1 MRHVLLPCAIATG
14 TPGMGE
20 ATSAA
25 LLVAPG
31 GLALRTAPGALRALA
46 GAVDLTA
53 VARAAHQHLDS
64 AARAHKGS
72 GTGLHPHSRSS
83 RRAQSQ
89 WQAGRNRQPVQYCP
103 CTRAQH
109 GGVRR
114 RCETWP
120 LGPMPY
126 LFSTAAR
133 FLPDSPH
140 CVTPPTSAQSAG
152 RSDPEPYAQ
161 ASSARHLR
169 GFS

>member
-31 GLALRTAPGALRALA
+31 GLALRTAPGALRALP

-53 VARAAHQHLDS
+53 VARAAHQHLDC

-89 WQAGRNRQPVQYCP
+89 RLDETGNQCNTAPALVPSTVGYGVGAKLGR
-103 CTRAQH
+103 
-109 GGVRR
+109 
-114 RCETWP
+114 
-120 LGPMPY
+120 
-126 LFSTAAR
+126 
-133 FLPDSPH
+133 
-140 CVTPPTSAQSAG
+140 
-152 RSDPEPYAQ
+152 
-161 ASSARHLR
+161 
-169 GFS
+169 